1 MKRLKMNEREKLKS
15 YDLWPDIQEMNDVRD
30 RLEDH
35 INELGNIW
43 SDLDDLLKS
52 IKKRI
57 ETLRK

>member
-1 MKRLKMNEREKLKS
+1 MNEREKLKS